1 MDAMPYSGCHGDEGK
16 IDLAP
21 HMENALESVVETI
34 MLYGEYPQRRKVW
47 RNGAFVVLPA
57 SKQFDLWSWLA
68 RNINSDD
75 RNEFMFA
82 MTVDYNRH
90 SDTLTKWRDKI
101 EKRLIEELAGSE
113 MVREKAEQLAEE
125 ARDE

>member
-57 SKQFDLWSWLA
+57 SKQFDLWNWLA
-68 RNINSDD
+68 ENVNSDD
-75 RNEFMFA
+75 RQEFMFA
-82 MTVDYNRH
+82 MTANYGNHKSVLLDWQN
-90 SDTLTKWRDKI
+90 KI
-101 EKRLIEELAGSE
+101 EKMLLEELVGSE
-113 MVREKAEQLAEE
+113 IVREKAEQLAEE